1 MIVFIAPYLK
11 LKEIAD
17 SLAGHYSEPLR
28 SVVGD
33 LGAGL
38 ALARG
43 ALDEDAILV
52 SRGGT
57 AKLIRGSLG
66 VDVIE
71 IGVSYLDLMR
81 ILKPY
86 MGSQK
91 PIAVAGFRALINY
104 AESVCE
110 ALGIKAEYLPVDD
123 ETQMPACIE
132 KVKAMNVAC
141 LVGDMVAV
149 RSAKDLGISLALIE
163 SGPDAVAEAL
173 DKAAMVARS
182 LMTRRAGEL
191 RLGAVLNTVREGIVA
206 FDRSVLITHIISTAR
221 DL

>member
-1 MIVFIAPYLK
+1 MIVFIAPYSK

-17 SLAGHYSEPLR
+17 SLADRYTEPMR

-38 ALARG
+38 ALARQ

-57 AKLIRGSLG
+57 AKLIRESLG

-86 MGSQK
+86 MGSHK

-104 AESVCE
+104 AKNVCE

-123 ETQMPACIE
+123 EAEMPSRIE
-132 KVKAMNVAC
+132 QVRGMNVAC

-149 RSAKDLGISLALIE
+149 RSAKDLGIPLALIE
-163 SGPDAVAEAL
+163 SGLDAVAEAL
-173 DKAAMVARS
+173 DKAAMVVRS
-182 LMTRRAGEL
+182 LMARRAGGIEAG
-191 RLGAVLNTVREGIVA
+191 RRAQHCTRRYRSGGPVGA
-206 FDRSVLITHIISTAR
+206 HHPY
-221 DL
+221 